1 MTTALVRTRLATDH
15 DVTAVHELYNRCSGQ
30 TRESRFHVPVQ
41 RVSRRLAEQLVL
53 PSHGWSIVAEQG
65 DELVGHACAG
75 PLSPTAVEV
84 ALLVDDAVQGSGI
97 GTRLLRELVTSA
109 TDRGFE
115 ALVCSVEPHN
125 DAMPATVR
133 RAGLA
138 GTTSYVDGVVEIVV
152 PLATDV
158 QAERQPA

>member
-15 DVTAVHELYNRCSGQ
+15 DVAAVHELYNRCSGQ

-41 RVSRRLAEQLVL
+41 QVSRRLAEQLVL
-53 PSHGWSIVAEQG
+53 PRHGWSIVAEQG
-65 DELVGHACAG
+65 DDLVGHGCAG

-97 GTRLLRELVTSA
+97 GTRLLRDLVTSA
-109 TDRGFE
+109 TARGFE
-115 ALVCSVEPHN
+115 SMVCSVEPHN

-138 GTTSYVDGVVEIVV
+138 GTSSYVDGIVEIVV
-152 PLATDV
+152 PLAPEV
-158 QAERQPA
+158 HAERQPA